1 MDHENYLG
9 ILLTKN
15 STQLYITK
23 HIGEGAT
30 SFVYLAVDKYNKE
43 YALKLYKNSESYFN
57 EINKIRKILPS
68 KNIVK
73 LISNGQGRL
82 ERGYSYYSFK
92 LFNYFETG
100 PVEYG
105 LFEYLKNGEL
115 HNYVFLLKKKFSE
128 EIARKIF
135 FDILL
140 ALETC
145 HESGISHGDI
155 KLQNI
160 MLNSNFILKLIDFG
174 FSKNIKDGLI
184 SEITGSRFYNA
195 PEMFSCAT
203 KGYDGTLADIF
214 SLGVVLFVLVMG
226 FYPFDKPNITD
237 SRYKFISKKDFPGFW
252 KKCEQKKYF
261 SNNNINNNTNTST
274 VSQEF
279 KDLFEKMIIPKPEE
293 RINISQIKKHP
304 WLQDLASNYDE
315 INYEEKK
322 EINKKNG
329 NIFEKKKISSPKK
342 NKIKVKHLSHNPSFS
357 IEDKKVEKKVDNNY
371 DNNYDN
377 ISNHSDDTNQ
387 KIYNK
392 LNLMNFLEDNSKN
405 VKKSLLKDIEIKYLK
420 EVASRKYNIDKILK
434 EQEDDGD

>member
-135 FDILL
+135 LDILL

-203 KGYDGTLADIF
+203 KGYDGALSDIF

-237 SRYKFISKKDFPGFW
+237 SRYKFISKKDFSGFW
-252 KKCEQKKYF
+252 KKCEQKKFF
-261 SNNNINNNTNTST
+261 SNNNNNSNNNTNNIFG
-274 VSQEF
+274 VSPEF
-279 KDLFEKMIIPKPEE
+279 KDLFEKMVCPKPED
-293 RINISQIKKHP
+293 RINITEIKKHP
-304 WLQDLASNYDE
+304 WLNELTIFYGENNLEGKIDL
-315 INYEEKK
+315 
-322 EINKKNG
+322 NKKNG
-329 NIFEKKKISSPKK
+329 NINEKKKLSSPKK
-342 NKIKVKHLSHNPSFS
+342 YKIKHLSHNPSFYK
-357 IEDKKVEKKVDNNY
+357 EEKKFEKKNDNN
-371 DNNYDN
+371 DN
-377 ISNHSDDTNQ
+377 ISNHSNHSDDSNQ
-387 KIYNK
+387 KNSK
-392 LNLMNFLEDNSKN
+392 MNFQNCLEDNN
-405 VKKSLLKDIEIKYLK
+405 MQKSLLKELEIKYVK
-420 EVASRKYNIDKILK
+420 EFISRKTNIDKILK
-434 EQEDDGD
+434 EQEDDND

>member
-15 STQLYITK
+15 GTELYITK

-30 SFVYLAVDKYNKE
+30 SFVYLAVDRYKKE
-43 YALKLYKNSESYFN
+43 YALKLYKSSESYSN

-68 KNIVK
+68 KYIVK
-73 LISNGQGRL
+73 LISSGQGRL
-82 ERGYSYYSFK
+82 ERGYSYYSYK
-92 LFNYFETG
+92 LFNNFETG

-115 HNYVFLLKKKFSE
+115 QNYVFLLKKKFSE
-128 EIARKIF
+128 EISRKIF
-135 FDILL
+135 FDILM
-140 ALETC
+140 AVEIC
-145 HESGISHGDI
+145 HISGISHGDI

-160 MLNSNFILKLIDFG
+160 MLNSSFNLKLIDFG
-174 FSKNIKDGLI
+174 FAKNLKDGLI

-237 SRYKFISKKDFPGFW
+237 SRYKFISKKDFSGFW

-279 KDLFEKMIIPKPEE
+279 KDLFEKMILPKPEE
-293 RINISQIKKHP
+293 RINITQIKKHP
-304 WLQDLASNYDE
+304 WLQDLASNYEE
-315 INYEEKK
+315 INFEEKK

-357 IEDKKVEKKVDNNY
+357 IEEQKVEKKV

-392 LNLMNFLEDNSKN
+392 PNIMNFSNYLEDNSQN
-405 VKKSLLKDIEIKYLK
+405 MKKSLLKDIEIKYLK

-434 EQEDDGD
+434 ELRNKLII

>member
-15 STQLYITK
+15 GTELYITK

-30 SFVYLAVDKYNKE
+30 SFVYLAVDRYKKE
-43 YALKLYKNSESYFN
+43 FALKLYKSSESYSN

-68 KNIVK
+68 KYIVK
-73 LISNGQGRL
+73 LISSGQGRL
-82 ERGYSYYSFK
+82 ERGYSYYSYK
-92 LFNYFETG
+92 LFNNFETG

-115 HNYVFLLKKKFSE
+115 QNYVFLLKKKFSE
-128 EIARKIF
+128 EISRKIF
-135 FDILL
+135 FDILM
-140 ALETC
+140 AVEIC
-145 HESGISHGDI
+145 HISGISHGDI
-155 KLQNI
+155 KLQNL
-160 MLNSNFILKLIDFG
+160 MLNSSFNLKLIDFG
-174 FSKNIKDGLI
+174 FAKNLKDGLI

-392 LNLMNFLEDNSKN
+392 PNLMNFLEDNSKN

>member
-15 STQLYITK
+15 GTELYITK

-30 SFVYLAVDKYNKE
+30 SFVYLAVDKYKKE
-43 YALKLYKNSESYFN
+43 FALKLYKNSESYFN
-57 EINKIRKILPS
+57 EINKIRKIFPS
-68 KNIVK
+68 KYIVK
-73 LISNGQGRL
+73 LISSGQGRL
-82 ERGYSYYSFK
+82 ERGYSFYSYK
-92 LFNYFETG
+92 LFNNFEAG
-100 PVEYG
+100 PIEYG

-115 HNYVFLLKKKFSE
+115 QNYVFLLKKKFSE
-128 EIARKIF
+128 EISRKIF
-135 FDILL
+135 FDILM
-140 ALETC
+140 AVEIC
-145 HESGISHGDI
+145 HLSGISHGDI

-160 MLNSNFILKLIDFG
+160 MLNSSFNLKLIDFG
-174 FSKNIKDGLI
+174 FAKNLKDGLI

-203 KGYDGTLADIF
+203 KGYDGILADIF

-237 SRYKFISKKDFPGFW
+237 SRYKFISKKDFQGFW

-261 SNNNINNNTNTST
+261 SNNNINNNNNTCG
-274 VSQEF
+274 VSPEF
-279 KDLFEKMIIPKPEE
+279 KDLFEKMIVPKPEE

-304 WLQDLASNYDE
+304 WLHDLTILYEDN
-315 INYEEKK
+315 IFEEKK
-322 EINKKNG
+322 EINKKNI
-329 NIFEKKKISSPKK
+329 NIFEKKKLSSPKK
-342 NKIKVKHLSHNPSFS
+342 NKIKVKHLSHNPSFI
-357 IEDKKVEKKVDNNY
+357 IEDKKFEKKS

-392 LNLMNFLEDNSKN
+392 PNLIDFSNNLEDNSKN
-405 VKKSLLKDIEIKYLK
+405 VKKSLLKDMEIKYLK

-434 EQEDDGD
+434 EQEDEGD